1 MTVSGFTRGLFL
13 AFPILVLTLRQ
24 FSGGKAI
31 RVVGL
36 FSLAPALFTV
46 VYLISPDSTS
56 GRQWIDDLFRNV
68 IVPTIL
74 PLATVILATNAL
86 GNEIEDRTMVYLALK
101 PVRRSRIILEKYAA
115 VVQSTWF
122 ALIVGTTIAWLM
134 ASRGDAIDNLDI
146 LAAAVLALLAGV
158 MTYGAIFLAVSLIV
172 PRALIV
178 GIIYVLIWE
187 SLLGRLIPGARL
199 LSIQHY
205 VQSIYSRLLADP
217 QFEVTNALRFPSAM
231 LAVMVL
237 IVFAL
242 VFATLRLRA
251 MDLE

>member
-1 MTVSGFTRGLFL
+1 MSGFTRGIFL
-13 AFPILVLTLRQ
+13 VFPILVLTLRQ

-31 RVVGL
+31 RVVA
-36 FSLAPALFTV
+36 FFALAPAFFTV
-46 VYLISPDSTS
+46 IYLISPDSNT
-56 GRQWIDDLFRNV
+56 GREWFDEIFRNI

-86 GNEIEDRTMVYLALK
+86 GNELEDRTMVYLALK
-101 PVRRSRIILEKYAA
+101 PVRRSRIILEKYGA
-115 VVQSTWF
+115 VVQSTWI
-122 ALIVGTTIAWLM
+122 ALVVGMSIAWLM
-134 ASRGDAIDNLDI
+134 AVGGGAFDNLDV
-146 LAAAVLALLAGV
+146 LASAVLAILAGV
-158 MTYGAIFLAVSLIV
+158 LTYGALFLAVSLIV

-205 VQSIYSRLLADP
+205 VQSIYSRLLSDP
-217 QFEVTNALRFPSAM
+217 QFEVSNALRFSSAM
-231 LAVMVL
+231 LAVLLL

-242 VFATLRLRA
+242 IFATIRLRA